1 MGYGRFFHRKG
12 SGIMTNISVNLHVY
26 EDSEITTQILDNTL
40 TPVLNIDMVSIFLK
54 DKATIDKVIEEL
66 QKLKERCVK

>member
-1 MGYGRFFHRKG
+1 
-12 SGIMTNISVNLHVY
+12 MTNINVNLHVC
-26 EDSEITTQILDNTL
+26 EDSEIQILDNSF

-54 DKATIDKVIEEL
+54 DKATIDKVIEKL

>member
-1 MGYGRFFHRKG
+1 
-12 SGIMTNISVNLHVY
+12 MTNISVNLHVY

>member
-1 MGYGRFFHRKG
+1 
-12 SGIMTNISVNLHVY
+12 MTNISVNLHVC
-26 EDSEITTQILDNTL
+26 EDSEIQILDNSF

-54 DKATIDKVIEEL
+54 DKATIDKVIEAL